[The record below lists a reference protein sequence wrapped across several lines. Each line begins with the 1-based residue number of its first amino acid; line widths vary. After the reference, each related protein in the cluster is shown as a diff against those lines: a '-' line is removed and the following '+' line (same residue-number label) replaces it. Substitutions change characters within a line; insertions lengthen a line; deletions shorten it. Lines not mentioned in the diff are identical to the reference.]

1 MFTLVIMG
9 GTLLSIDNF
18 LFTLFYA
25 VILNIT
31 LNFQFFSMHCCADDA
46 SRVCRMLD
54 ENARCPAFFSQKL
67 NMSAHPPDFLNLYYL
82 NLHYRINRICI
93 L

>member
-1 MFTLVIMG
+1 MNLRIGFLKKIYEKTTTTKQNMFTLVIMG

-31 LNFQFFSMHCCADDA
+31 FNLQFFSMHCCADDA
-46 SRVCRMLD
+46 AGVRRMLD
-54 ENARCPAFFSQKL
+54 EN
-67 NMSAHPPDFLNLYYL
+67 
-82 NLHYRINRICI
+82 
-93 L
+93 

>member
-1 MFTLVIMG
+1 MNLLIGFLKKNIKKTKQDMFTLVIMG

-18 LFTLFYA
+18 LFTLFYV

-46 SRVCRMLD
+46 ARVRRMLD
-54 ENARCPAFFSQKL
+54 EN
-67 NMSAHPPDFLNLYYL
+67 
-82 NLHYRINRICI
+82 
-93 L
+93 

>member
-1 MFTLVIMG
+1 MKKNNMFTLVIMG

-31 LNFQFFSMHCCADDA
+31 LNFQFFSMHCCADDV
-46 SRVCRMLD
+46 SCMRRMLD
-54 ENARCPAFFSQKL
+54 
-67 NMSAHPPDFLNLYYL
+67 
-82 NLHYRINRICI
+82 
-93 L
+93 